1 MTITKQDFSTRSLLQ
16 SSSLQSRTNIFAGSI
31 RGAEKAVGE
40 RDRCAAQPTNVF
52 VDVQTESSQKNP
64 VTVSTV

>member
-1 MTITKQDFSTRSLLQ
+1 MTITKQDFSTTSLLQ
-16 SSSLQSRTNIFAGSI
+16 SSSLQSLTNTCAGSTQ
-31 RGAEKAVGE
+31 GTEKAVGE

-52 VDVQTESSQKNP
+52 VDVQTESSWKNP